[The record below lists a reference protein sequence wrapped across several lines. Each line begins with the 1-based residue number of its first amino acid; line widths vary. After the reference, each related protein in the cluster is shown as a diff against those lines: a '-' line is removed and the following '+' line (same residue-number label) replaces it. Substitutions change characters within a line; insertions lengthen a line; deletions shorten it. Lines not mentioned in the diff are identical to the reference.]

1 MTSPYAGNTDRIDLM
16 WAVVGDT
23 ACATFEQLRRLRE
36 LSGHSRKYILAC
48 GGGFRSGTLCQ
59 MIADLTGLELRLQTG
74 YEQATLQGLIRI
86 CNEAVREADRALL
99 PTLEQEPPGGK
110 PGIDFG
116 KRNRQNTA
124 ENFAANIH
132 QKETV
137 RIIVICDPDSR
148 KQYSITKFK

>member
-86 CNEAVREADRALL
+86 CNEAVREDSVSPDVGVPIVYR
-99 PTLEQEPPGGK
+99 PGDGELIGRYY
-110 PGIDFG
+110 PLWS
-116 KRNRQNTA
+116 RNRL
-124 ENFAANIH
+124 EANR
-132 QKETV
+132 V
-137 RIIVICDPDSR
+137 
-148 KQYSITKFK
+148 